1 MELYEEM
8 FQFSVDDCKEGNVE
22 MKKQPLYEPL
32 RFITQGPGVEDEA
45 ITGIEFLET
54 IGVKEKISEEEL
66 VRFVLSPNF
75 LDTEYRGKYT
85 DINRVLIQNIE
96 VLEMMMGV
104 KKTDFAERKISPA
117 AEWKDFFLMPIM
129 MENWAKNKQVYK
141 PDPDFAEALLR
152 TEHLEFFRENIRALP
167 CRSLYIDLTGCAGFG
182 EIAGIFVTVLEYGNQ
197 LHIIEYLLGKDMV
210 AYSFYGGG
218 EYDENGILKID
229 PADFGEDMGYEVYC
243 TRTTETRVYENTKDR
258 MAITIF
264 GMQMLNYLTV
274 KKPDIQENPKTKST
288 YRPPRPGQPVKN
300 KFSEVRVQ
308 DVGIRYGT
316 AVRTMLKE
324 EQQKIEKVGE
334 LEKPADAP
342 NRKPRKSP
350 VPHFRRAHWQVY
362 WVGKGRKEREV
373 KWLEPIFVGFGD
385 TAKNVVIH
393 MVK

>member
-1 MELYEEM
+1 
-8 FQFSVDDCKEGNVE
+8 
-22 MKKQPLYEPL
+22 MKKQLLYEPL
-32 RFITQGPGVEDEA
+32 RFITQGPGFDNEA
-45 ITGIEFLET
+45 ITGIEFLEAL
-54 IGVKEKISEEEL
+54 GVKEEISEEEL

-75 LDTEYRGKYT
+75 LNAEYRGKYT
-85 DINRVLIQNIE
+85 EINSVLIQNIS

-104 KKTDFAERKISPA
+104 KETAFEKLKISPT

-129 MENWAKNKQVYK
+129 MECWAKNKQVYK

-152 TEHLEFFRENIRALP
+152 TESLEFYLENIRALP
-167 CRSLYIDLTGCAGFG
+167 CRSLYIDLTGCTGFG

-229 PADFGEDMGYEVYC
+229 PAEFGEDMGYEVYC
-243 TRTTETRVYENTKDR
+243 TRTTETRIYENTKDR

-274 KKPDIQENPKTKST
+274 KKPDIQENLKTKST

-300 KFSEVRVQ
+300 KFSEIRMQ
-308 DVGIRYGT
+308 DVGVRYGT

-324 EQQKIEKVGE
+324 EQQKIIEADE
-334 LEKPADAP
+334 LEKPTCTSE
-342 NRKPRKSP
+342 NKTRKSP
-350 VPHFRRAHWQVY
+350 APHFRRAHWQVY

-373 KWLEPIFVGFGD
+373 KWIEPIFVGFGD
-385 TAKNVVIH
+385 TAKDVVVHI
-393 MVK
+393 VK